1 MESKRT
7 CPSDETLTDFLAHR
21 LTVSARQQ
29 VENHLAGCAACRE
42 QAAVFAELLLADPAG
57 EAAVVSEAVT
67 RQAVDA
73 VLALGPS
80 AKFHALGEGARRWI
94 GKATAALERVVWQP
108 RPAGVAVRGA
118 GDRLAPETI
127 RREKQF
133 GDLRVTI
140 EIENSGTGQA
150 LIRVNGDTGRSPAG
164 PVRVALCMADRE
176 AASSVLSHEAVMFE
190 AIPPGIYS
198 LVFAQQGVTLGA
210 YAFEIVDRPD

>member
-1 MESKRT
+1 MENKKT

-21 LTVSARQQ
+21 LTSSVREQ

-42 QAAVFAELLLADPAG
+42 QVAMCAELLLTDPAG
-57 EAAVVSEAVT
+57 ETAEVSEAVT

-80 AKFHALGEGARRWI
+80 VKLHTLREGARRWI
-94 GKATAALERVVWQP
+94 SKGTAALERLVWQP

-118 GDRLAPETI
+118 GDRLAPEPI

-140 EIENSGTGQA
+140 EIENSGAGQA
-150 LIRVNGDTGRSPAG
+150 LIRVNRDTGRPAAG

-176 AASSVLSHEAVMFE
+176 AASSLLGHEPVMFE

-198 LVFAQQGVTLGA
+198 LVFALQSGKLGE
-210 YAFEIVDRPD
+210 YAFEIVDLPD